1 MQVHIK
7 ATNTSLTPAVSDYI
21 EKKVTSLEKFIEKE
35 DTTADLQVEVGRT
48 TEHHKQ
54 GDIFRAE
61 FNLKTRQGTFYAVS
75 ERRDIYTA
83 LDEVKDELID
93 ALRAKKGKRL
103 KVLRRGQ
110 LKIKELIRGFYQ

>member
-1 MQVHIK
+1 MRVHIK
-7 ATNTSLTPAVSDYI
+7 AVNISLSPSVSNYI
-21 EKKVTSLEKFIEKE
+21 EKKTVSLEKLIGKD
-35 DTTADLQVEVGRT
+35 DTVADLQVEVGRT

-61 FNLKTRQGTFYAVS
+61 FNLRTRNGTFYAVS

-93 ALRAKKGKRL
+93 VLRAKKGRRL
-103 KVLRRGQ
+103 KLLRRGQ
-110 LKIKELIRGFYQ
+110 LRIKEIIRGFYK